1 MRNAPE
7 TGQAAGWRVR
17 TRIGVGLVMAMLVA
31 TAGAGCSPKLPPLTI
46 GISLSLTGD
55 LADQGAAARRG
66 YELWADTANAN
77 GGVLRRRVSLKI
89 IDDASLPERAA
100 ANYEKLIDGDKVDL
114 VMGPFSSKLT
124 IPSSQVAAKHGYA
137 FVEPAGGAPA
147 VFEQRLSN
155 LFFVQPAPAVQQG
168 AVFGQYI
175 LSLPAGK
182 RPKTAAYTVLD
193 DPFAAAL
200 AAFVREKFEKAGIR
214 TVFART
220 YPEGTDLL
228 PIMKE
233 LASTRPDV
241 LFAATQNEDGYA
253 TVNSLVRLR
262 WAPTWLYL
270 ANGANSPLVFP
281 AKVGPA
287 NVNGIFTSGDWFP
300 TTSASGNSTFVNEYL
315 TKYGGQPDKI
325 DSTSV
330 EAYSAGLLLEQVA
343 AKTGR
348 IDNATIIATLHQGA
362 WLTPV
367 GDLSWDAYGSPKGSF
382 ILFQWIEG
390 KLQSVFPGGWAQ
402 RPAITTH
409 LPWARSAKGGRGRG

>member
-1 MRNAPE
+1 MRNAP
-7 TGQAAGWRVR
+7 GRIVASVVVVLMAA
-17 TRIGVGLVMAMLVA
+17 
-31 TAGAGCSPKLPPLTI
+31 AGAGCGTKNPPLTV

-55 LADQGAAARRG
+55 LADPGAAAKRG

-77 GGVLRRRVSLKI
+77 GGVLGRRVSLTI
-89 IDDASLPERAA
+89 LDDASLPDRAA
-100 ANYEKLIDGDKVDL
+100 ANYEKLIAEDKVDL

-124 IPSSQVAAKHGYA
+124 IPSSQVAARHGYA

-147 VFEQRLSN
+147 VFEQRLGN

-193 DPFAAAL
+193 DPYTAPL
-200 AAFVREKFEKAGIR
+200 AANVREMFEKAGIK
-214 TVFART
+214 TVYAHT
-220 YPEGTDLL
+220 YAHGADLQ
-228 PIMKE
+228 PVMTQV
-233 LASTRPDV
+233 AAARPDV
-241 LFAATQNEDGYA
+241 LFAAAQNEDGYA
-253 TVNSLVRLR
+253 TVNNLVRLR

-270 ANGANSPLVFP
+270 ANGANSPLAFP
-281 AKVGPA
+281 AKVGAA

-315 TKYGGQPDKI
+315 AKYGGQPNEVDN
-325 DSTSV
+325 TSV

-348 IDNATIIATLHQGA
+348 IDNDTIIETLHQGT

-367 GDLSWDAYGSPKGSF
+367 GDLSWDAYGSPKGTF
-382 ILFQWIEG
+382 ILVQWIDG
-390 KLQSVFPGGWAQ
+390 KLQSVYPDGWAQ
-402 RPAITTH
+402 RAAITTR
-409 LPWARSAKGGRGRG
+409 LPWASST

>member
-1 MRNAPE
+1 MHDAPHASQVVRWRAGRGSSASLV
-7 TGQAAGWRVR
+7 TALVLAA
-17 TRIGVGLVMAMLVA
+17 
-31 TAGAGCSPKLPPLTI
+31 AGAGCDSPEPPLTI

-55 LADQGAAARRG
+55 LADPGTAAQRG

-77 GGVLRRRVSLKI
+77 GGVLSRTVKLKI
-89 IDDASLPERAA
+89 IDDASLPDRAA
-100 ANYEKLIDGDKVDL
+100 ANYEKLIVDDKVDL

-137 FVEPAGGAPA
+137 FVEPAGGAPT
-147 VFEQRLSN
+147 VFEQRLNN

-193 DPFAAAL
+193 DPFAAPL
-200 AAFVREKFEKAGIR
+200 ASFVREMFEKAGIE
-214 TVFART
+214 TVFAHT

-270 ANGANSPLVFP
+270 ANGANSPLEFP

-300 TTSASGNSTFVNEYL
+300 TTSASGNATFVNEYL
-315 TKYGGQPDKI
+315 KKYGGQPDEI

-348 IDNATIIATLHQGA
+348 IDNATIIATLHQGT

-382 ILFQWIEG
+382 ILFQWIDG

-402 RPAITTH
+402 RAAITTH
-409 LPWARSAKGGRGRG
+409 LPWAGSAGS

>member
-1 MRNAPE
+1 MRNAP
-7 TGQAAGWRVR
+7 G
-17 TRIGVGLVMAMLVA
+17 RIVASLVIAVLVA
-31 TAGAGCSPKLPPLTI
+31 AGAGCGSKHPPLTV

-55 LADQGAAARRG
+55 LSDPGAAAQRG

-77 GGVLRRRVSLKI
+77 GGVLGRRVSLKI
-89 IDDASLPERAA
+89 LDDASLPDRAA
-100 ANYEKLIDGDKVDL
+100 ANYEKLIAEDKVDL

-124 IPSSQVAAKHGYA
+124 IPSSQVAARHGYA

-147 VFEQRLSN
+147 VFEQRLGN

-193 DPFAAAL
+193 DPYTAPL
-200 AAFVREKFEKAGIR
+200 AASVREMFEKAGIK
-214 TVFART
+214 TVFAHT
-220 YPEGTDLL
+220 YAQRADLQ

-233 LASTRPDV
+233 VASADPDV
-241 LFAATQNEDGYA
+241 LFAAAQNEDGYA

-262 WAPTWLYL
+262 WAPTWLFL
-270 ANGANSPLVFP
+270 ANGAGSPLNFP
-281 AKVGPA
+281 AKVGAA

-315 TKYGGQPDKI
+315 TKYGGQPSEVDN
-325 DSTSV
+325 TSV

-348 IDNATIIATLHQGA
+348 IDNATIIATLHQGT

-382 ILFQWIEG
+382 ILFQWIDG
-390 KLQSVFPGGWAQ
+390 KLQSVYPGGWAQ
-402 RPAITTH
+402 RAAITTR
-409 LPWARSAKGGRGRG
+409 LPWASST